1 MLHNLYGIH
10 RQKPLHKV
18 LPGFK
23 GTGTNPK
30 EINTKLRDTR
40 SNNLGAISGLPEALR
55 TQRSLNNCLRKKA
68 KKKPRPPPKPTTND
82 LYFKCDSLLHG
93 KSSKPKQELT
103 NNIK

>member
-23 GTGTNPK
+23 GIGTNPK
-30 EINTKLRDTR
+30 EINTKLRDTG
-40 SNNLGAISGLPEALR
+40 SNNLGVISGLPEALR
-55 TQRSLNNCLRKKA
+55 TQRSLNNCLRKQA
-68 KKKPRPPPKPTTND
+68 KKNPDHPQKPQPMIFF
-82 LYFKCDSLLHG
+82 LKCDSLLHG
-93 KSSKPKQELT
+93 KSSKPKQEPT